1 MQCIQLG
8 VIITEASNEKLT
20 INERLVFCSTMS
32 TVASPL
38 DLCITVMHNPL
49 ICCDEGLALESS
61 VSAAFFCDDLV
72 DDNKFVSTTLQLT
85 LAYYSKS
92 FLTNLYV
99 SRTHH
104 IDTTIKSGD

>member
-8 VIITEASNEKLT
+8 GIITEASNEKLT

-38 DLCITVMHNPL
+38 DLTHNPL

-61 VSAAFFCDDLV
+61 VSAGFFYDDLI
-72 DDNKFVSTTLQLT
+72 DDNKFVSITL
-85 LAYYSKS
+85 
-92 FLTNLYV
+92 
-99 SRTHH
+99 
-104 IDTTIKSGD
+104 